1 MALKKRVEDKLN
13 AQINAELWSA
23 YLYLSMSNYLADQGL
38 NGFATWMKVQYE
50 EETFHA
56 MHMIDYI
63 NERGGRVLLQPI
75 AEVQTEWKDLLDV
88 FEDTLKHEEHVTAL
102 INECMD
108 VAIEERDHAT
118 QSFLKFYVDEQV
130 EEEASVGDLLSNIK
144 MTGAKGNGVFFLD
157 KECASRTFT
166 APNV

>member
-1 MALKKRVEDKLN
+1 MALKQRVEDKLN

-23 YLYLSMSNYLADQGL
+23 YLYLSMSNYLAAEGL

-75 AEVQTEWKDLLDV
+75 AEVPTEWANLLNV
-88 FEDTLKHEEHVTAL
+88 FEETLKHEEHVTEL

-108 VAIEERDHAT
+108 VAMEERDHAT

-144 MTGAKGNGVFFLD
+144 MTGANGNGVFFLD
-157 KECASRTFT
+157 KECATRTFT
-166 APNV
+166 PPTV